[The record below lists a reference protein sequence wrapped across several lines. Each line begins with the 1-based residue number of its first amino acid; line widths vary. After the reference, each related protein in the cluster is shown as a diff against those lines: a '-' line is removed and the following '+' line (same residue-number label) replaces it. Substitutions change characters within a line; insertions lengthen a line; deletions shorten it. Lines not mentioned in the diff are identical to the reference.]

1 MSSNSE
7 HEDLKSR
14 LADYSVAA
22 TRGAANLVPIV
33 GPVLA
38 EVLGVVIPQQRID
51 RIAKFAEELERRL
64 SSVEINMLKSQL
76 NNGEFTDLI
85 EEGFRQAA
93 RSLSDER
100 RQYIASLIINSLSS
114 ENISYAE
121 SRHLLRILDE
131 VNDIEIIW
139 LRFYREATMGGDK
152 EFWETHKNVLEPVPV
167 AAYGSSQETLDKH
180 TLQESYKEH
189 LFQLRLFERRYRM
202 DHNTMDHNTKE
213 PVFDEW
219 TGTQK
224 VEGYEITSLGRL
236 LLKEIGLGS
245 R

>member
-1 MSSNSE
+1 MNCDSK

-22 TRGAANLVPIV
+22 TRGAANLIPIV

-51 RIAKFAEELERRL
+51 RIAKFAAELERRL
-64 SSVEINMLKSQL
+64 SSVEKNMLESQL

-93 RSLSDER
+93 RSLSNER

-139 LRFYREATMGGDK
+139 LHFYREAAMGGDK
-152 EFWETHKNVLEPVPV
+152 EFWETHKNVLEPVY
-167 AAYGSSQETLDKH
+167 ATLGSSQETLDKH

-202 DHNTMDHNTKE
+202 DHNTKE
-213 PVFDEW
+213 PAFDEW
-219 TGTQK
+219 TGTQE

>member
-1 MSSNSE
+1 MNSDSE

-14 LADYSVAA
+14 LADYSVAV
-22 TRGAANLVPIV
+22 TRGVSNLVPIV

-64 SSVEINMLKSQL
+64 SSVEKNMLKSQL
-76 NNGEFTDLI
+76 NNGEFTELI

-100 RQYIASLIINSLSS
+100 RQYIASLITNSLSS

-121 SRHLLRILDE
+121 SRHLLRLLDE

-139 LRFYREATMGGDK
+139 LRFYLVPTMRGDE
-152 EFWETHKNVLEPVPV
+152 EFRQTHRNVLKSVPTTR
-167 AAYGSSQETLDKH
+167 GSSQETLDKS

-189 LFQLRLFERRYRM
+189 LFQLRLLERRHKI
-202 DHNTMDHNTKE
+202 DHKTKE
-213 PVFDEW
+213 PDFDAR

-224 VEGYEITSLGRL
+224 VRGYEITRLGRL
-236 LLKEIGLGS
+236 FLREIGLES

>member
-22 TRGAANLVPIV
+22 TRGAANLIPIV

-51 RIAKFAEELERRL
+51 RIAKFAAELERRL
-64 SSVEINMLKSQL
+64 SSVEKNMLESQL

-139 LRFYREATMGGDK
+139 LRFYREATMGGDE
-152 EFWETHKNVLEPVPV
+152 EFWKTHRNVLEPVPV

-202 DHNTMDHNTKE
+202 DHNTKE
-213 PVFDEW
+213 PAFDEW
-219 TGTQK
+219 TGTQE

-236 LLKEIGLGS
+236 LLREIGLGS

>member
-22 TRGAANLVPIV
+22 TRGAANLIPIV

-51 RIAKFAEELERRL
+51 RIAKFAAELERRL
-64 SSVEINMLKSQL
+64 SSVEKNMLESQL

-100 RQYIASLIINSLSS
+100 RQYIASIITNSLSS

-139 LRFYREATMGGDK
+139 LCFYREPTMGGDE
-152 EFWETHKNVLEPVPV
+152 EFRETHKNVLEPVY
-167 AAYGSSQETLDKH
+167 ATLGSSQETLDKS

-189 LFQLRLFERRYRM
+189 LFQRRLLERQYKI
-202 DHNTMDHNTKE
+202 NLKTKG
-213 PVFDEW
+213 PDFDRR
-219 TGTQK
+219 TGIQK
-224 VEGYEITSLGRL
+224 VRGYKITSLGRL
-236 LLKEIGLGS
+236 FLREIGLRS

>member
-1 MSSNSE
+1 MSINSE

-22 TRGAANLVPIV
+22 TRGAANLIPIV

-51 RIAKFAEELERRL
+51 RIAKFSTELEHRL
-64 SSVEINMLKSQL
+64 SSVEKNMLESQL
-76 NNGEFTDLI
+76 NNGEFSDLI

-100 RQYIASLIINSLSS
+100 RRYIASLITSSLSS

-139 LRFYREATMGGDK
+139 LRFYLDPTMGGDE
-152 EFWETHKNVLEPVPV
+152 EFRETHRNVLEPVP
-167 AAYGSSQETLDKH
+167 ATIGSSQETLDKH

-202 DHNTMDHNTKE
+202 DHNTKE
-213 PVFDEW
+213 PAFDEW
-219 TGTQK
+219 TGTQE

-236 LLKEIGLGS
+236 LLKEIRLGS

>member
-1 MSSNSE
+1 MSSDSE

-22 TRGAANLVPIV
+22 TRGAANLIPIV

-51 RIAKFAEELERRL
+51 RIAKFAAELERRL
-64 SSVEINMLKSQL
+64 SSVEKNMLESQL

-100 RQYIASLIINSLSS
+100 RQYIASIITNSLSS
-114 ENISYAE
+114 ENISYTE

-139 LRFYREATMGGDK
+139 LRFYREPTMGGDE
-152 EFWETHKNVLEPVPV
+152 EFRQTHRNLLKSVP
-167 AAYGSSQETLDKH
+167 ATLGSSQETLDKS

-189 LFQLRLFERRYRM
+189 LFQLRLLERRYRM
-202 DHNTMDHNTKE
+202 DHDTKE
-213 PVFDEW
+213 PAFDEW
-219 TGTQK
+219 TGTQE
-224 VEGYEITSLGRL
+224 VEGYEITGLGRL
-236 LLKEIGLGS
+236 FLREIGLGS

>member
-1 MSSNSE
+1 M
-7 HEDLKSR
+7 
-14 LADYSVAA
+14 
-22 TRGAANLVPIV
+22 
-33 GPVLA
+33 
-38 EVLGVVIPQQRID
+38 
-51 RIAKFAEELERRL
+51 LE
-64 SSVEINMLKSQL
+64 SQL

-139 LRFYREATMGGDK
+139 LRSYREATMGDDK
-152 EFWETHKNVLEPVPV
+152 EFWETHRNVLEPVPV
-167 AAYGSSQETLDKH
+167 TAYGSSQETLDKH

-202 DHNTMDHNTKE
+202 DHKTKE
-213 PVFDEW
+213 PTFDTW
-219 TGTQK
+219 TGTQE